1 MLVQVVVMP
10 SVSCKSKKIDIDSS
24 PCLYLIIYREVWGVY
39 VHHPYKIVF
48 MRKPLLLLFL
58 PKRMM
63 VLALPLMLSLCSYAA
78 TVTSQLSVNMRTD
91 KARYVPGQTVTF
103 VAEGNIPSSAKVR
116 YRHGS
121 HVLLVQDFSEV
132 AKGKQWTWLPPSTDY
147 QGYLV
152 ELYTEGSGVEN
163 ILGTIAVDVSS
174 NWKRF
179 PRYGFVADFDN
190 YSSTVDKN
198 ANIKNEMAY
207 LNRLHI
213 NGVQFQDWQWMHHRP
228 VNLNGDGSLTQWY
241 TDISNRW
248 VGVEY
253 VKNYI
258 ATQHAYGMKS
268 IFYNLCFGAWKNA
281 ANDGV
286 KSQWAL
292 MKKDGNGNY
301 YQDYH
306 ELPSSWASNIYLQ
319 VPGNGDWQQYM
330 VERNKEVYGNFDF
343 DGFQID
349 QLGYR
354 GTVYDANHR
363 EVDLPSGYGSFIDA
377 MKQAHPEKSLIMNAV
392 SGYGTEQIVNRDVDF
407 CYNEV
412 WGNGNGYGGA
422 PEDQFAN
429 LYDIIAT
436 NDRFSDHLH
445 PTVFAA
451 YINYDKADNGGSG
464 DHMVNTPGALLT
476 DAVMFALGG
485 SHLEMGDHMLTRE
498 YFPAAPLAM
507 SDELKTSLVRYYD
520 FLTAYQNLL
529 RGVSSKAAYSAK
541 VSVSGNMVKAWP
553 PQASSIVTFAKT
565 VGNSDVIHFLNFT
578 NTSDLSWRDLNGT
591 RQKPTQKDNL
601 AVTVKTNRK
610 VSKLWVASP
619 DSHAGAVQELS
630 FVQNG
635 NDLTFTL
642 PSLEYWTMAV
652 MEGESNVYITGEAVK
667 KDGYGAYDLSQAI
680 PLTKANEGN
689 VYKAT
694 VYLKGNEL
702 FKFTDG
708 RDWGFCKSFCSEY
721 ENYQF
726 NSQVKLAHLTT
737 MGNDY
742 KFYVP
747 ESGYYDITVNIDNM
761 RVIVEKSNSLAV
773 PDITMDSSSS
783 DSVKWYSLSGEYAQN
798 PHKGIYVKKGKK
810 VVFK

>member
-1 MLVQVVVMP
+1 
-10 SVSCKSKKIDIDSS
+10 
-24 PCLYLIIYREVWGVY
+24 
-39 VHHPYKIVF
+39 
-48 MRKPLLLLFL
+48 MRNPLRRFFA
-58 PKRMM
+58 PKRVVGL
-63 VLALPLMLSLCSYAA
+63 VLPCMFVLSGNAA
-78 TVTSQLSVNMRTD
+78 TITSQLSVNMKTD
-91 KARYVPGQTVTF
+91 KACYVPGQTVKF
-103 VAEGNIPSSAKVR
+103 VAEGDIPSSAKLR

-121 HVLLVQDFSEV
+121 QVLLVQNLSEV
-132 AKGKQWTWLPPSTDY
+132 AHGKQWTWQPPTSDY

-152 ELYTEGSGVEN
+152 ELYTEANGVEN

-190 YSSTVDKN
+190 YGNTVNKN
-198 ANIKNEMAY
+198 ANIKSEMAY

-228 VNLNGDGSLTQWY
+228 VDLASDGSLIPWY

-248 VGVEY
+248 IGVEY

-258 ATQHAYGMKS
+258 AEQHAYGMKS

-286 KSQWAL
+286 KPQWAL
-292 MKKDGNGNY
+292 MKRDGNGNY

-306 ELPSSWASNIYLQ
+306 GLPSSWASSIYLQ
-319 VPGNGDWQQYM
+319 VPGNREWQQYM
-330 VERNKEVYGNFDF
+330 VARNQEVYANFDF

-354 GTVYDANHR
+354 GTVYDANHQ

-392 SGYGTEQIVNRDVDF
+392 SGYGTEQIVNKDVDF

-436 NDRFSDHLH
+436 NDRLSDHQH

-507 SDELKTSLVRYYD
+507 SDELKTALVRYYD
-520 FLTAYQNLL
+520 FQTAYQNWL
-529 RGVSSKAAYSAK
+529 RGVSSKAAYSAH
-541 VSVSGNMVKAWP
+541 VSVNGNMVKAWP
-553 PQASSIVTFAKT
+553 PQANSIVTFAKT
-565 VGNSDVIHFLNFT
+565 VGNSDVVHFLNFS

-591 RQKPTQKDNL
+591 RQKPTRKDNL
-601 AVTVKTNRK
+601 AVTIQTNRK

-630 FVQNG
+630 FEQIG
-635 NDLTFTL
+635 NQLTFTL

-652 MEGESNVYITGEAVK
+652 MEGESQIYLTGEAVK
-667 KDGYGAYDLSQAI
+667 KEGYGAYDLSQAI
-680 PLTKANEGN
+680 PLNKASDGN

-708 RDWGFCKSFCSEY
+708 LDWGYCKSYCSEY

-726 NSQVKLAHLTT
+726 NSYIQLAHLSTF
-737 MGNDY
+737 GNDY
-742 KFYVP
+742 KFCVP
-747 ESGYYDITVNIDNM
+747 ESGYYDITINLDNM
-761 RVIVEKSNSLAV
+761 RIVVEKADPLAIEG
-773 PDITMDSSSS
+773 ITS
-783 DSVKWYSLSGEYAQN
+783 DVAVGKDHAPWYSLAGNRAPN
-798 PHKGIYVKKGKK
+798 PHGGIYVQKGKK

>member
-1 MLVQVVVMP
+1 
-10 SVSCKSKKIDIDSS
+10 
-24 PCLYLIIYREVWGVY
+24 
-39 VHHPYKIVF
+39 
-48 MRKPLLLLFL
+48 MRKPLLLFL

-78 TVTSQLSVNMRTD
+78 TVTSQLSVNMKTD
-91 KARYVPGQTVTF
+91 KACYVPGQTVTF

-132 AKGKQWTWLPPSTDY
+132 AKSKQWTWLPPSTDY

-198 ANIKNEMAY
+198 ANIKSEMAY

-228 VNLNGDGSLTQWY
+228 VKLNGDGSLTQWY

-268 IFYNLCFGAWKNA
+268 IFYNLCFGAWKDA

-306 ELPSSWASNIYLQ
+306 GLPSSWASNIYLQ

-354 GTVYDANHR
+354 GTVYDANHQK
-363 EVDLPSGYGSFIDA
+363 VDLPSGYGSFIDA

-436 NDRFSDHLH
+436 NDRLSDHQH

-507 SDELKTSLVRYYD
+507 SDELKTALVRYYD
-520 FLTAYQNLL
+520 FLTAYQNWL
-529 RGVSSKAAYSAK
+529 RGVSSKAAYSAH
-541 VSVSGNMVKAWP
+541 VSVNGNTVKAWP
-553 PQASSIVTFAKT
+553 PQANSIVTFAKT
-565 VGNSDVIHFLNFT
+565 VGNSDVVHFLNFS

-591 RQKPTQKDNL
+591 RQKPTRKDNL
-601 AVTVKTNRK
+601 AVTIQTNRK

-630 FVQNG
+630 FEQIG
-635 NDLTFTL
+635 NQLTFTL
-642 PSLEYWTMAV
+642 PSLEYWTMVV
-652 MEGESNVYITGEAVK
+652 MEGESQVYLTGEAVK

-680 PLTKANEGN
+680 PLNKASGSN
-689 VYKAT
+689 VYKTT

-708 RDWGFCKSFCSEY
+708 RDWGYCKNYCSEY

-726 NSQVKLAHLTT
+726 NSYIQLAHLSTF
-737 MGNDY
+737 GNDY
-742 KFYVP
+742 KFCVP
-747 ESGYYDITVNIDNM
+747 ESGYYDITINLDSM
-761 RVIVEKSNSLAV
+761 RIV
-773 PDITMDSSSS
+773 
-783 DSVKWYSLSGEYAQN
+783 VKKADPMAIEGVTADVAANKDHAPWYSLAGDRAPN
-798 PHKGIYVKKGKK
+798 PHKGIYVKKGRK
-810 VVFK
+810 VIFK

>member
-1 MLVQVVVMP
+1 
-10 SVSCKSKKIDIDSS
+10 
-24 PCLYLIIYREVWGVY
+24 
-39 VHHPYKIVF
+39 
-48 MRKPLLLLFL
+48 MRKPVLLFL

-63 VLALPLMLSLCSYAA
+63 VLALPLMLSLCSYAT
-78 TVTSQLSVNMRTD
+78 TVTSQLSVNMKTD
-91 KARYVPGQTVTF
+91 KACYVPGQTVTF
-103 VAEGNIPSSAKVR
+103 VAEGNIPSSVKVR

-132 AKGKQWTWLPPSTDY
+132 AKSKQWTWLPPSTDY

-198 ANIKNEMAY
+198 ANIKSEMAY

-228 VNLNGDGSLTQWY
+228 VKLNGDGSLTQWY

-258 ATQHAYGMKS
+258 AIQHAYGMKS
-268 IFYNLCFGAWKNA
+268 IFYNLCFGAWKDA

-306 ELPSSWASNIYLQ
+306 GLPSSWASNIYLQ

-354 GTVYDANHR
+354 GTVYDANHQK
-363 EVDLPSGYGSFIDA
+363 VDLPSGYGSFIDA
-377 MKQAHPEKSLIMNAV
+377 MKQAHPDKSLIMNAV
-392 SGYGTEQIVNRDVDF
+392 SGYGTEQIVNKNVDF

-436 NDRFSDHLH
+436 NDRLGDHQH

-464 DHMVNTPGALLT
+464 DHMVNTPGALFT

-485 SHLEMGDHMLTRE
+485 FHLEMGDHMLTRE

-507 SDELKTSLVRYYD
+507 SDELKTALVRYYD
-520 FLTAYQNLL
+520 FLTAFQNWL
-529 RGVSSKAAYSAK
+529 RGVSSKAAYSAH
-541 VSVSGNMVKAWP
+541 VSVNGNTVKAWP
-553 PQASSIVTFAKT
+553 PQANSIVTFAKT
-565 VGNSDVIHFLNFT
+565 VGNSDVVHFLNFS

-591 RQKPTQKDNL
+591 RQKPTRKNNL
-601 AVTVKTNRK
+601 AVTIQTNRK

-630 FVQNG
+630 FEQIG
-635 NDLTFTL
+635 NQLTFTL
-642 PSLEYWTMAV
+642 PSLEYWTMVV
-652 MEGESNVYITGEAVK
+652 MEGESQIYLTGEAVK

-680 PLTKANEGN
+680 PLNKASGGN
-689 VYKAT
+689 VYKTT

-708 RDWGFCKSFCSEY
+708 RDWGYCKSYCSEY

-726 NSQVKLAHLTT
+726 NSHIQLAHLSTF
-737 MGNDY
+737 GNDY
-742 KFYVP
+742 KFCVP
-747 ESGYYDITVNIDNM
+747 ESGYYDITINLDSM
-761 RVIVEKSNSLAV
+761 RIV
-773 PDITMDSSSS
+773 
-783 DSVKWYSLSGEYAQN
+783 VKKADPMAIEGVTLDVAANKDHAPWYSLAGDRAPN
-798 PHKGIYVKKGKK
+798 PHKGIYVKKGRK

>member
-1 MLVQVVVMP
+1 MFFLVT
-10 SVSCKSKKIDIDSS
+10 
-24 PCLYLIIYREVWGVY
+24 
-39 VHHPYKIVF
+39 
-48 MRKPLLLLFL
+48 
-58 PKRMM
+58 KRMAL
-63 VLALPLMLSLCSYAA
+63 LALPCMLSLVGNAA
-78 TVTSQLSVNMRTD
+78 TITSQLSVNMKTD
-91 KARYVPGQTVTF
+91 KACYVPGQTVTF
-103 VAEGNIPSSAKVR
+103 VAEGNVPASAKIR

-121 HVLLVQDFSEV
+121 QVLLVQNLSEV
-132 AKGKQWTWLPPSTDY
+132 AKSKQWTWQPPTTDY

-152 ELYTEGSGVEN
+152 ELYTEANDVEN

-190 YSSTVDKN
+190 YNSTIDKN
-198 ANIKNEMAY
+198 GNIKNEMAY

-228 VNLNGDGSLTQWY
+228 VKLNGDGSLTQWY

-258 ATQHAYGMKS
+258 SEQHAYGMKS
-268 IFYNLCFGAWKNA
+268 IFYNLCFGTWKDA
-281 ANDGV
+281 VNDGV

-306 ELPSSWASNIYLQ
+306 GLPSSWASNIYLQ
-319 VPGNGDWQQYM
+319 VPGNREWQQYM
-330 VERNKEVYGNFDF
+330 VERNQEVYNNFDF

-354 GTVYDANHR
+354 GTVYDANR
-363 EVDLPSGYGSFIDA
+363 QEVDLPSGYGSFIDA
-377 MKQAHPEKSLIMNAV
+377 MKQARPDKSLIMNAV
-392 SGYGTEQIVNRDVDF
+392 SGYGTESIVNRDVDF

-429 LYDIIAT
+429 LYDIIAS
-436 NDRFSDHLH
+436 NDRLSDHLH

-464 DHMVNTPGALLT
+464 DRMVNTPGALLT

-541 VSVSGNMVKAWP
+541 VSVNANKVVAWP
-553 PQASSIVTFAKT
+553 PQANSIVTFAKT
-565 VGNSDVIHFLNFT
+565 VGNSDVLQFLNFS
-578 NTSDLSWRDLNGT
+578 NTSDLSWRDINGT
-591 RQKPTQKDNL
+591 RQKPTLKTNL
-601 AVTVKTNRK
+601 SVTVRTNRK

-619 DSHAGAVQELS
+619 DCHAGAVQELS

-642 PSLEYWTMAV
+642 PSLAYWTMVV
-652 MEGESNVYITGEAVK
+652 MEGESHVYITGEAVK

-680 PLTKANEGN
+680 PLHKTGEGN

-726 NSQVKLAHLTT
+726 NSQIKLAHLATF
-737 MGNDY
+737 GNDY
-742 KFYVP
+742 KFCVP
-747 ESGYYDITVNIDNM
+747 ESGYYDITVNLDNM
-761 RVIVEKSNSLAV
+761 RVVVEKSNALAV
-773 PDITMDSSSS
+773 DGIMVDASSS
-783 DSVKWYSLSGEYAQN
+783 DESKWYSLNGEDAPN

>member
-10 SVSCKSKKIDIDSS
+10 SVSCKSKKIDIFS
-24 PCLYLIIYREVWGVY
+24 PHTYTLLYIGVWGVY

-48 MRKPLLLLFL
+48 MRKPLLLFL

-78 TVTSQLSVNMRTD
+78 TVTSQLSVNMKTD
-91 KARYVPGQTVTF
+91 KACYVPGQTVTF

-116 YRHGS
+116 YRYGS

-132 AKGKQWTWLPPSTDY
+132 AKSKQWTWLPPSADY

-198 ANIKNEMAY
+198 ANIKSEMAY

-228 VNLNGDGSLTQWY
+228 VKLNGDGSLTQWY

-268 IFYNLCFGAWKNA
+268 IFYNLCFGAWKDA

-306 ELPSSWASNIYLQ
+306 GLPSSWASNIYLQ

-354 GTVYDANHR
+354 GTVYDANHQK
-363 EVDLPSGYGSFIDA
+363 VDLPSGYGSFIDA

-436 NDRFSDHLH
+436 NDRLSDHQH

-507 SDELKTSLVRYYD
+507 SDELKTALVRYYD
-520 FLTAYQNLL
+520 FLTAYQNWL
-529 RGVSSKAAYSAK
+529 RGVSSKAAYSAH
-541 VSVSGNMVKAWP
+541 VSVNGNTVKAWP
-553 PQASSIVTFAKT
+553 PQANSIVTFAKT
-565 VGNSDVIHFLNFT
+565 VGNSDVVHFLNFS

-591 RQKPTQKDNL
+591 RQKPTRKDNL
-601 AVTVKTNRK
+601 AVTIQTNRK
-610 VSKLWVASP
+610 VFKLWVASP

-630 FVQNG
+630 FEQIG
-635 NDLTFTL
+635 NQLTFTL
-642 PSLEYWTMAV
+642 PSLEYWTMVV
-652 MEGESNVYITGEAVK
+652 MEGESQVYLTGEAVK
-667 KDGYGAYDLSQAI
+667 KDGYGVYDLSQAI
-680 PLTKANEGN
+680 PLNKASGSN
-689 VYKAT
+689 VYKTT

-708 RDWGFCKSFCSEY
+708 RDWGYCKSYCSEY

-726 NSQVKLAHLTT
+726 NSYIQLAHLSTF
-737 MGNDY
+737 GNDY
-742 KFYVP
+742 KFCVP
-747 ESGYYDITVNIDNM
+747 ESGYYDITINLDSM
-761 RVIVEKSNSLAV
+761 RIV
-773 PDITMDSSSS
+773 
-783 DSVKWYSLSGEYAQN
+783 VKKADPMAIEGVTADVAANKDHAPWYSLAGDRAPN
-798 PHKGIYVKKGKK
+798 PHKGIYVKKGRK
-810 VVFK
+810 VIFK

>member
-1 MLVQVVVMP
+1 
-10 SVSCKSKKIDIDSS
+10 
-24 PCLYLIIYREVWGVY
+24 
-39 VHHPYKIVF
+39 
-48 MRKPLLLLFL
+48 MRKPLLLFL

-78 TVTSQLSVNMRTD
+78 TVTSQLSVNMKTD
-91 KARYVPGQTVTF
+91 KACYVPGQTVTF

-116 YRHGS
+116 YRYGS

-132 AKGKQWTWLPPSTDY
+132 TKSKQWTWLPPSTDY

-198 ANIKNEMAY
+198 ANIKSEMAY

-228 VNLNGDGSLTQWY
+228 VKLNGDGSLTQWY
-241 TDISNRW
+241 TDISNRC

-253 VKNYI
+253 IKNYI

-268 IFYNLCFGAWKNA
+268 IFYNLCFGAWKDA

-306 ELPSSWASNIYLQ
+306 GLPSSWASNIYLQ

-354 GTVYDANHR
+354 GTVYDANHQK
-363 EVDLPSGYGSFIDA
+363 VDLPSGYGSFIDA

-392 SGYGTEQIVNRDVDF
+392 SGYGTEQIVNKNVDF

-436 NDRFSDHLH
+436 NDRLSDHQH

-485 SHLEMGDHMLTRE
+485 SHLEMGDHILTRE

-507 SDELKTSLVRYYD
+507 SDELKTALVRYYD
-520 FLTAYQNLL
+520 FLTAYQNWL
-529 RGVSSKAAYSAK
+529 RGVSSKAAYSAH
-541 VSVSGNMVKAWP
+541 VSVNGNTVKVWP
-553 PQASSIVTFAKT
+553 PQANSIVTFAKT
-565 VGNSDVIHFLNFT
+565 VGNSDVVHFLNFS

-591 RQKPTQKDNL
+591 RQKPTRKDNL
-601 AVTVKTNRK
+601 AVTIQTNRK

-619 DSHAGAVQELS
+619 DTHAGAVQELS
-630 FVQNG
+630 FEQMG
-635 NDLTFTL
+635 NQLTFTL
-642 PSLEYWTMAV
+642 PSLEYWTMVV
-652 MEGESNVYITGEAVK
+652 MEGESQVYLTGEAVK

-680 PLTKANEGN
+680 PLNKASGGN
-689 VYKAT
+689 VYKTT

-708 RDWGFCKSFCSEY
+708 RDWGYCKSYCSEY

-726 NSQVKLAHLTT
+726 NSHIQLAHLSTF
-737 MGNDY
+737 GKDY
-742 KFYVP
+742 KFCVP
-747 ESGYYDITVNIDNM
+747 ESGYYDITINLDSM
-761 RVIVEKSNSLAV
+761 RIV
-773 PDITMDSSSS
+773 
-783 DSVKWYSLSGEYAQN
+783 VKKADPMAIEGVTADVAANKDHAPWYSLAGDRAPN
-798 PHKGIYVKKGKK
+798 PHKGIYVKKGRK
-810 VVFK
+810 VIFK

>member
-1 MLVQVVVMP
+1 
-10 SVSCKSKKIDIDSS
+10 
-24 PCLYLIIYREVWGVY
+24 
-39 VHHPYKIVF
+39 
-48 MRKPLLLLFL
+48 MRKPLLLFL

-78 TVTSQLSVNMRTD
+78 TVTSQLSVNMKTD
-91 KARYVPGQTVTF
+91 KACYVPGQTVTF

-116 YRHGS
+116 YRYGS

-132 AKGKQWTWLPPSTDY
+132 AKSKQWTWLPPSADY

-190 YSSTVDKN
+190 YSNTVDKN
-198 ANIKNEMAY
+198 ANIKSEMAY

-228 VNLNGDGSLTQWY
+228 VKLNSDGSLTQWY

-268 IFYNLCFGAWKNA
+268 IFYNLCFGAWKDA

-292 MKKDGNGNY
+292 VKKDGNGNY

-306 ELPSSWASNIYLQ
+306 GLPSSWASNIYLQ

-354 GTVYDANHR
+354 GTVYDANHQK
-363 EVDLPSGYGSFIDA
+363 VDLPSGYGSFIDA

-392 SGYGTEQIVNRDVDF
+392 SGYGTEQIVNKNVDF

-422 PEDQFAN
+422 PEDQFA
-429 LYDIIAT
+429 
-436 NDRFSDHLH
+436 
-445 PTVFAA
+445 
-451 YINYDKADNGGSG
+451 K
-464 DHMVNTPGALLT
+464 
-476 DAVMFALGG
+476 
-485 SHLEMGDHMLTRE
+485 
-498 YFPAAPLAM
+498 
-507 SDELKTSLVRYYD
+507 SL
-520 FLTAYQNLL
+520 
-529 RGVSSKAAYSAK
+529 
-541 VSVSGNMVKAWP
+541 
-553 PQASSIVTFAKT
+553 
-565 VGNSDVIHFLNFT
+565 
-578 NTSDLSWRDLNGT
+578 
-591 RQKPTQKDNL
+591 
-601 AVTVKTNRK
+601 
-610 VSKLWVASP
+610 
-619 DSHAGAVQELS
+619 
-630 FVQNG
+630 
-635 NDLTFTL
+635 
-642 PSLEYWTMAV
+642 
-652 MEGESNVYITGEAVK
+652 
-667 KDGYGAYDLSQAI
+667 
-680 PLTKANEGN
+680 
-689 VYKAT
+689 
-694 VYLKGNEL
+694 
-702 FKFTDG
+702 
-708 RDWGFCKSFCSEY
+708 
-721 ENYQF
+721 
-726 NSQVKLAHLTT
+726 
-737 MGNDY
+737 
-742 KFYVP
+742 
-747 ESGYYDITVNIDNM
+747 
-761 RVIVEKSNSLAV
+761 
-773 PDITMDSSSS
+773 
-783 DSVKWYSLSGEYAQN
+783 
-798 PHKGIYVKKGKK
+798 
-810 VVFK
+810 

>member
-1 MLVQVVVMP
+1 
-10 SVSCKSKKIDIDSS
+10 
-24 PCLYLIIYREVWGVY
+24 
-39 VHHPYKIVF
+39 
-48 MRKPLLLLFL
+48 MRKPLLLFL

-78 TVTSQLSVNMRTD
+78 TVTSQLSVNMKTD
-91 KARYVPGQTVTF
+91 KACYVPGQTVTF

-116 YRHGS
+116 YRYGS

-132 AKGKQWTWLPPSTDY
+132 AKSKQWTWLPPSADY

-198 ANIKNEMAY
+198 ANIKSEMAY

-228 VNLNGDGSLTQWY
+228 VKLNGDGSLTQWY

-268 IFYNLCFGAWKNA
+268 IFYNLCFGAWKDA

-306 ELPSSWASNIYLQ
+306 GLPSSWASNIYLQ

-354 GTVYDANHR
+354 GTVYDANHQK
-363 EVDLPSGYGSFIDA
+363 VDLPSGYGSFIDA

-436 NDRFSDHLH
+436 NDRLSDHQH

-507 SDELKTSLVRYYD
+507 SDELKTALVRYYD
-520 FLTAYQNLL
+520 FLTAYQNWL
-529 RGVSSKAAYSAK
+529 RGVSSKAAYSAH
-541 VSVSGNMVKAWP
+541 VSVNGNTVKAWP
-553 PQASSIVTFAKT
+553 PQANSIVTFAKT
-565 VGNSDVIHFLNFT
+565 VGNSDVVHFLNFS

-591 RQKPTQKDNL
+591 RQKPTRKDNL
-601 AVTVKTNRK
+601 AVTIQTNRK

-619 DSHAGAVQELS
+619 DTHAGAVQELS
-630 FVQNG
+630 FEQMG
-635 NDLTFTL
+635 NQLTFTL
-642 PSLEYWTMAV
+642 PSLEYWTMVV
-652 MEGESNVYITGEAVK
+652 MEGESQVYLTGEAVK

-680 PLTKANEGN
+680 PLNKASGGN
-689 VYKAT
+689 VYKTT

-708 RDWGFCKSFCSEY
+708 RDWGYCKSYCSEY

-726 NSQVKLAHLTT
+726 NSHIQLAHLSTF
-737 MGNDY
+737 GNDY
-742 KFYVP
+742 KFCVP
-747 ESGYYDITVNIDNM
+747 ESGYYDITINLDNM
-761 RVIVEKSNSLAV
+761 RIV
-773 PDITMDSSSS
+773 
-783 DSVKWYSLSGEYAQN
+783 VKKADPMAIEGVTADVAANKDHAPWYSLAGNRAPN
-798 PHKGIYVKKGKK
+798 PHKGIYVKKGRK

>member
-1 MLVQVVVMP
+1 
-10 SVSCKSKKIDIDSS
+10 
-24 PCLYLIIYREVWGVY
+24 
-39 VHHPYKIVF
+39 
-48 MRKPLLLLFL
+48 MRKPLLLFL

-78 TVTSQLSVNMRTD
+78 TVTSQLSVNMKTD
-91 KARYVPGQTVTF
+91 KACYVPGQTVTF

-132 AKGKQWTWLPPSTDY
+132 AKSKQWTWLPPSTDY

-198 ANIKNEMAY
+198 ANIKSEMAY

-228 VNLNGDGSLTQWY
+228 VKLNGDGSLTQWY
-241 TDISNRW
+241 TDISNRC

-268 IFYNLCFGAWKNA
+268 IFYNLCFGAWKDA

-292 MKKDGNGNY
+292 MKKDGNGKY

-306 ELPSSWASNIYLQ
+306 GLPSSWASNIYLQ

-436 NDRFSDHLH
+436 NDRLSDHQH

-507 SDELKTSLVRYYD
+507 SDELKTALVRYYD
-520 FLTAYQNLL
+520 FLTAYQNWL
-529 RGVSSKAAYSAK
+529 RGMSSKAAYSAH
-541 VSVSGNMVKAWP
+541 VSVNGNTVKAWP
-553 PQASSIVTFAKT
+553 PQANSIVTFAKT
-565 VGNSDVIHFLNFT
+565 VGNSDVVHFLNFS

-591 RQKPTQKDNL
+591 RQKPTRKDNL
-601 AVTVKTNRK
+601 AVTIQTNRK

-619 DSHAGAVQELS
+619 DTHAGAVQELS
-630 FVQNG
+630 FEQIG
-635 NDLTFTL
+635 NQLTFTL
-642 PSLEYWTMAV
+642 PSLEYWTMVV
-652 MEGESNVYITGEAVK
+652 MEGESQVYLTGEAVK

-680 PLTKANEGN
+680 PLNKASGGN
-689 VYKAT
+689 VYKTT

-708 RDWGFCKSFCSEY
+708 CDWGYCKSYCSEY

-726 NSQVKLAHLTT
+726 NSHIQLAHLSTF
-737 MGNDY
+737 GNDY
-742 KFYVP
+742 KFCVP
-747 ESGYYDITVNIDNM
+747 ESGYYDITINLDSM
-761 RVIVEKSNSLAV
+761 RIV
-773 PDITMDSSSS
+773 
-783 DSVKWYSLSGEYAQN
+783 VKKADPMAIEGVTADVAANKDHAPWYSLAGDRAPN
-798 PHKGIYVKKGKK
+798 PHKGIYVKKGRK

>member
-1 MLVQVVVMP
+1 
-10 SVSCKSKKIDIDSS
+10 
-24 PCLYLIIYREVWGVY
+24 
-39 VHHPYKIVF
+39 
-48 MRKPLLLLFL
+48 MRKPLLLFL

-78 TVTSQLSVNMRTD
+78 TVTSQLSVNMKTD
-91 KARYVPGQTVTF
+91 KACYVPGQTVTF

-116 YRHGS
+116 YRYGS

-132 AKGKQWTWLPPSTDY
+132 AKSKQWTWLPPSTDY

-198 ANIKNEMAY
+198 ANIKSEMAY

-228 VNLNGDGSLTQWY
+228 VKLNGDGSLTQWY
-241 TDISNRW
+241 TDISNRC

-268 IFYNLCFGAWKNA
+268 IFYNLCFGAWKDA

-306 ELPSSWASNIYLQ
+306 GLPSSWASNIYLQ

-354 GTVYDANHR
+354 GTVYDANHQK
-363 EVDLPSGYGSFIDA
+363 VDLPSGYGSFIDA

-392 SGYGTEQIVNRDVDF
+392 SGYGTEQIVNKNVDF

-436 NDRFSDHLH
+436 NDRLSDHQH

-507 SDELKTSLVRYYD
+507 SDELKTALVRYYD
-520 FLTAYQNLL
+520 FLTAYQNWL
-529 RGVSSKAAYSAK
+529 RGVSSKAAYSAH
-541 VSVSGNMVKAWP
+541 VSVNGNTVKAWP
-553 PQASSIVTFAKT
+553 PQANSIVTFAKT
-565 VGNSDVIHFLNFT
+565 MGNSDVVHFLNFS

-591 RQKPTQKDNL
+591 RQKPTRKDNL
-601 AVTVKTNRK
+601 AVTIQTNRK

-630 FVQNG
+630 FEQIG
-635 NDLTFTL
+635 NQLTFTL
-642 PSLEYWTMAV
+642 PSLEYWTMVV
-652 MEGESNVYITGEAVK
+652 MEGESQVYLTGEAVK

-680 PLTKANEGN
+680 PLNKASGSN
-689 VYKAT
+689 VYKTT

-708 RDWGFCKSFCSEY
+708 RDWGYFKSYCSEY

-726 NSQVKLAHLTT
+726 NSYIQLAHLSTF
-737 MGNDY
+737 GNDY
-742 KFYVP
+742 KFCVP
-747 ESGYYDITVNIDNM
+747 ESGYYDITINLDSM
-761 RVIVEKSNSLAV
+761 RIV
-773 PDITMDSSSS
+773 
-783 DSVKWYSLSGEYAQN
+783 VKKADPMAIEGVTADVAANKDHAPWYSLAGDRAPN
-798 PHKGIYVKKGKK
+798 PHKGIYVKKGRK
-810 VVFK
+810 VIFK

>member
-1 MLVQVVVMP
+1 
-10 SVSCKSKKIDIDSS
+10 
-24 PCLYLIIYREVWGVY
+24 
-39 VHHPYKIVF
+39 
-48 MRKPLLLLFL
+48 MRKPLLLFL

-78 TVTSQLSVNMRTD
+78 TVTSQLSVNMKTD
-91 KARYVPGQTVTF
+91 KACYVPGQTVTF

-116 YRHGS
+116 YRYGS

-132 AKGKQWTWLPPSTDY
+132 AKSKQWTWLPPSTDY

-152 ELYTEGSGVEN
+152 ELYTEANGVEN

-190 YSSTVDKN
+190 YSNTVDKN
-198 ANIKNEMAY
+198 ANIKSEMAY

-228 VNLNGDGSLTQWY
+228 VKLNSDGSLTQWY

-268 IFYNLCFGAWKNA
+268 IFYNLCFGAWKDA

-292 MKKDGNGNY
+292 VKKDGNGNY

-306 ELPSSWASNIYLQ
+306 GLPSSWASNIYLQ

-354 GTVYDANHR
+354 GTVYDANHQK
-363 EVDLPSGYGSFIDA
+363 VDLPSGYGSFIDA

-392 SGYGTEQIVNRDVDF
+392 SGYGTEQIVNKNVDF

-436 NDRFSDHLH
+436 NDRLSDHQH

-507 SDELKTSLVRYYD
+507 SDELKTALVRYYD
-520 FLTAYQNLL
+520 FLTAYQNWL
-529 RGVSSKAAYSAK
+529 RGVSSKAAYSAH
-541 VSVSGNMVKAWP
+541 VSVNGNTVKAWP
-553 PQASSIVTFAKT
+553 PQANSIVTFAKT
-565 VGNSDVIHFLNFT
+565 VGNSDVVHFLNFS
-578 NTSDLSWRDLNGT
+578 NTSDLSWRT
-591 RQKPTQKDNL
+591 SMVL
-601 AVTVKTNRK
+601 ARNQ
-610 VSKLWVASP
+610 P
-619 DSHAGAVQELS
+619 
-630 FVQNG
+630 
-635 NDLTFTL
+635 
-642 PSLEYWTMAV
+642 
-652 MEGESNVYITGEAVK
+652 
-667 KDGYGAYDLSQAI
+667 
-680 PLTKANEGN
+680 
-689 VYKAT
+689 
-694 VYLKGNEL
+694 
-702 FKFTDG
+702 G
-708 RDWGFCKSFCSEY
+708 R
-721 ENYQF
+721 
-726 NSQVKLAHLTT
+726 TT
-737 MGNDY
+737 W
-742 KFYVP
+742 
-747 ESGYYDITVNIDNM
+747 
-761 RVIVEKSNSLAV
+761 L
-773 PDITMDSSSS
+773 
-783 DSVKWYSLSGEYAQN
+783 
-798 PHKGIYVKKGKK
+798 
-810 VVFK
+810 

>member
-1 MLVQVVVMP
+1 
-10 SVSCKSKKIDIDSS
+10 
-24 PCLYLIIYREVWGVY
+24 
-39 VHHPYKIVF
+39 
-48 MRKPLLLLFL
+48 MRKPLLLFL

-78 TVTSQLSVNMRTD
+78 TVTSQLSVNMKTD
-91 KARYVPGQTVTF
+91 KACYVPGQTVTF

-116 YRHGS
+116 YRYGS

-132 AKGKQWTWLPPSTDY
+132 AKSKQWIWLPPSADY

-198 ANIKNEMAY
+198 ANIKSEMAY

-228 VNLNGDGSLTQWY
+228 VKLNGDGSLTQWY

-268 IFYNLCFGAWKNA
+268 IFYNLCFGAWKDA

-292 MKKDGNGNY
+292 MKKDGNGNC

-306 ELPSSWASNIYLQ
+306 GLPSSWASNIYLQ

-354 GTVYDANHR
+354 GTVYDANHQK
-363 EVDLPSGYGSFIDA
+363 VDLPSGYGSFIDA

-436 NDRFSDHLH
+436 NDRLSDHQH

-507 SDELKTSLVRYYD
+507 SDELKTALVRYYD
-520 FLTAYQNLL
+520 FLTAY
-529 RGVSSKAAYSAK
+529 
-541 VSVSGNMVKAWP
+541 
-553 PQASSIVTFAKT
+553 
-565 VGNSDVIHFLNFT
+565 
-578 NTSDLSWRDLNGT
+578 
-591 RQKPTQKDNL
+591 
-601 AVTVKTNRK
+601 
-610 VSKLWVASP
+610 
-619 DSHAGAVQELS
+619 
-630 FVQNG
+630 
-635 NDLTFTL
+635 
-642 PSLEYWTMAV
+642 
-652 MEGESNVYITGEAVK
+652 
-667 KDGYGAYDLSQAI
+667 
-680 PLTKANEGN
+680 
-689 VYKAT
+689 
-694 VYLKGNEL
+694 
-702 FKFTDG
+702 
-708 RDWGFCKSFCSEY
+708 
-721 ENYQF
+721 
-726 NSQVKLAHLTT
+726 
-737 MGNDY
+737 
-742 KFYVP
+742 
-747 ESGYYDITVNIDNM
+747 
-761 RVIVEKSNSLAV
+761 
-773 PDITMDSSSS
+773 
-783 DSVKWYSLSGEYAQN
+783 
-798 PHKGIYVKKGKK
+798 
-810 VVFK
+810 

>member
-1 MLVQVVVMP
+1 
-10 SVSCKSKKIDIDSS
+10 
-24 PCLYLIIYREVWGVY
+24 
-39 VHHPYKIVF
+39 
-48 MRKPLLLLFL
+48 MRKPLLLFL

-78 TVTSQLSVNMRTD
+78 TVTSQLSVNMKTD
-91 KARYVPGQTVTF
+91 KACYVPGQTVTF
-103 VAEGNIPSSAKVR
+103 VAEGNIPSSTKVR

-132 AKGKQWTWLPPSTDY
+132 AKSKQWTWLPPSTDY

-198 ANIKNEMAY
+198 ANIKSEMAY

-228 VNLNGDGSLTQWY
+228 VKLNGNGSLTQWY
-241 TDISNRW
+241 TDISNRC

-268 IFYNLCFGAWKNA
+268 IFYNLCFGAWKDA

-306 ELPSSWASNIYLQ
+306 GLPSSWASNIYLQ

-354 GTVYDANHR
+354 GTVYDANHQK
-363 EVDLPSGYGSFIDA
+363 VDLPSGYGSFIDA

-436 NDRFSDHLH
+436 NDRLSDHQH

-507 SDELKTSLVRYYD
+507 SDELKTALVRYYD
-520 FLTAYQNLL
+520 FLTAYQNWL
-529 RGVSSKAAYSAK
+529 RGVSSKAAYSAH
-541 VSVSGNMVKAWP
+541 VSVNGNMVKAWP
-553 PQASSIVTFAKT
+553 PQANSIVTFAKT
-565 VGNSDVIHFLNFT
+565 VGNSDVVHFLNFS

-591 RQKPTQKDNL
+591 RQKPTRKDNL
-601 AVTVKTNRK
+601 AVTIQTNRK

-619 DSHAGAVQELS
+619 DTHAGAVQELS
-630 FVQNG
+630 FEQMG
-635 NDLTFTL
+635 NQLTFTL
-642 PSLEYWTMAV
+642 PSLEYWTMVV
-652 MEGESNVYITGEAVK
+652 MEGESQVYLTGEAVK

-680 PLTKANEGN
+680 PLNKASGGN
-689 VYKAT
+689 VYKTT

-708 RDWGFCKSFCSEY
+708 RDWGYCKSYCSEY

-726 NSQVKLAHLTT
+726 NSHIQLAHLSTF
-737 MGNDY
+737 GNDY
-742 KFYVP
+742 KFCVP
-747 ESGYYDITVNIDNM
+747 ESGYYDITINLDSM
-761 RVIVEKSNSLAV
+761 RIV
-773 PDITMDSSSS
+773 
-783 DSVKWYSLSGEYAQN
+783 VKKADPMAIEGVTADVAANKDHAPWYSLAGDRAPN
-798 PHKGIYVKKGKK
+798 PHKGIYVKKGRK

>member
-1 MLVQVVVMP
+1 
-10 SVSCKSKKIDIDSS
+10 
-24 PCLYLIIYREVWGVY
+24 
-39 VHHPYKIVF
+39 
-48 MRKPLLLLFL
+48 MRKPLLLFL

-78 TVTSQLSVNMRTD
+78 TVTSQLSVNMKTD
-91 KARYVPGQTVTF
+91 KACYVPGQTVTF
-103 VAEGNIPSSAKVR
+103 VAEGNIPSSVKVR

-132 AKGKQWTWLPPSTDY
+132 AKSKQWTWLPPSTDY

-198 ANIKNEMAY
+198 ANIKSEMAY

-228 VNLNGDGSLTQWY
+228 VKLNGDGSLTQWY
-241 TDISNRW
+241 TDISNRC

-268 IFYNLCFGAWKNA
+268 IFYNLCFGAWKDA
-281 ANDGV
+281 ANDSV

-306 ELPSSWASNIYLQ
+306 GLPSSWASNIYLQ

-354 GTVYDANHR
+354 GTVYDANHQK
-363 EVDLPSGYGSFIDA
+363 VDLPSGYGSFIDA
-377 MKQAHPEKSLIMNAV
+377 MKQAHPKKSLIMNAV

-436 NDRFSDHLH
+436 NDRLSDHQH

-507 SDELKTSLVRYYD
+507 SDELKTALVRYYD

-529 RGVSSKAAYSAK
+529 RGVSSKAAYSAH
-541 VSVSGNMVKAWP
+541 VSVDGNNVKAWP
-553 PQASSIVTFAKT
+553 PQASSITTFAKT

-578 NTSDLSWRDLNGT
+578 NTSDLSWRDINGT
-591 RQKPTQKDNL
+591 RQKPTRKANL
-601 AVTVKTNRK
+601 TVTVRTNRK
-610 VSKLWVASP
+610 ASRVWVASP

-630 FVQNG
+630 FSQNG
-635 NDLTFTL
+635 DDVTFTL

-652 MEGESNVYITGEAVK
+652 MEGESQVYITGEAVK
-667 KDGYGAYDLSQAI
+667 KEGYGAYDLSQAI
-680 PLTKANEGN
+680 PLNKTGEAN
-689 VYKAT
+689 VYQAT

-708 RDWGFCKSFCSEY
+708 KDWGFCKSYCSEY
-721 ENYQF
+721 ENYEF
-726 NSQVKLAHLTT
+726 NSYIQLAHLAT
-737 MGNDY
+737 MGKDY
-742 KFYVP
+742 KFKVP
-747 ESGYYDITVNIDNM
+747 ESGYYDITIDLDAM
-761 RVIVEKSNSLAV
+761 RIVVKKSDASAIASIEETKKVTAPVHYYSLDGV
-773 PDITMDSSSS
+773 
-783 DSVKWYSLSGEYAQN
+783 SVKNLR
-798 PHKGIYVKKGKK
+798 KGIYVTKGKK
-810 VVFK
+810 IVFK

>member
-1 MLVQVVVMP
+1 
-10 SVSCKSKKIDIDSS
+10 
-24 PCLYLIIYREVWGVY
+24 
-39 VHHPYKIVF
+39 
-48 MRKPLLLLFL
+48 MRKPLLLFL

-78 TVTSQLSVNMRTD
+78 TVTSQLSVNMKTD
-91 KARYVPGQTVTF
+91 KVCYVPGQTVTF

-132 AKGKQWTWLPPSTDY
+132 AKSKQWTWLPPSTDY

-198 ANIKNEMAY
+198 ANIKSEMAY

-228 VNLNGDGSLTQWY
+228 VKLNGDGSLTQWY
-241 TDISNRW
+241 TDISNRC

-268 IFYNLCFGAWKNA
+268 IFYNLCFGAWKDA

-306 ELPSSWASNIYLQ
+306 GLPSSWASNIYLQ

-354 GTVYDANHR
+354 GTVYDANHQK
-363 EVDLPSGYGSFIDA
+363 VDLPSGYDSFIDA

-436 NDRFSDHLH
+436 NDRLSDHQH

-451 YINYDKADNGGSG
+451 YINYDKADNGG
-464 DHMVNTPGALLT
+464 
-476 DAVMFALGG
+476 
-485 SHLEMGDHMLTRE
+485 
-498 YFPAAPLAM
+498 
-507 SDELKTSLVRYYD
+507 
-520 FLTAYQNLL
+520 
-529 RGVSSKAAYSAK
+529 
-541 VSVSGNMVKAWP
+541 
-553 PQASSIVTFAKT
+553 
-565 VGNSDVIHFLNFT
+565 
-578 NTSDLSWRDLNGT
+578 
-591 RQKPTQKDNL
+591 
-601 AVTVKTNRK
+601 
-610 VSKLWVASP
+610 
-619 DSHAGAVQELS
+619 
-630 FVQNG
+630 
-635 NDLTFTL
+635 
-642 PSLEYWTMAV
+642 
-652 MEGESNVYITGEAVK
+652 
-667 KDGYGAYDLSQAI
+667 
-680 PLTKANEGN
+680 
-689 VYKAT
+689 
-694 VYLKGNEL
+694 
-702 FKFTDG
+702 
-708 RDWGFCKSFCSEY
+708 
-721 ENYQF
+721 
-726 NSQVKLAHLTT
+726 
-737 MGNDY
+737 
-742 KFYVP
+742 
-747 ESGYYDITVNIDNM
+747 
-761 RVIVEKSNSLAV
+761 
-773 PDITMDSSSS
+773 
-783 DSVKWYSLSGEYAQN
+783 
-798 PHKGIYVKKGKK
+798 
-810 VVFK
+810 

>member
-1 MLVQVVVMP
+1 
-10 SVSCKSKKIDIDSS
+10 
-24 PCLYLIIYREVWGVY
+24 
-39 VHHPYKIVF
+39 
-48 MRKPLLLLFL
+48 MRKPLLLFL

-78 TVTSQLSVNMRTD
+78 TVTSQLSVNMKTD
-91 KARYVPGQTVTF
+91 KACYVPGQTVTF

-116 YRHGS
+116 YRYGS

-132 AKGKQWTWLPPSTDY
+132 AKSKQWTWLPPSADY

-198 ANIKNEMAY
+198 ANIKSEMAY

-228 VNLNGDGSLTQWY
+228 VKLNGDGSLAQWY
-241 TDISNRW
+241 TDISNRC

-268 IFYNLCFGAWKNA
+268 IFYNLCFGAWKDA

-306 ELPSSWASNIYLQ
+306 GLPSSWASNIYLQ

-354 GTVYDANHR
+354 GTVYDANHQK
-363 EVDLPSGYGSFIDA
+363 VDLPSGYGSFIDA

-392 SGYGTEQIVNRDVDF
+392 SGYGTEQIVNKNVDF

-436 NDRFSDHLH
+436 NDRLSDHQHL
-445 PTVFAA
+445 TVFAA

-507 SDELKTSLVRYYD
+507 SDELKTALVRYYD
-520 FLTAYQNLL
+520 FLTAYQNWL
-529 RGVSSKAAYSAK
+529 RGVSSKAAYSAH
-541 VSVSGNMVKAWP
+541 VSVNGNTVKAWP
-553 PQASSIVTFAKT
+553 PQANSIVTFAKT
-565 VGNSDVIHFLNFT
+565 VGNSDVVHFLNFS

-591 RQKPTQKDNL
+591 RQKPTRKDNL
-601 AVTVKTNRK
+601 AVTIQTNRK

-630 FVQNG
+630 FEQIG
-635 NDLTFTL
+635 NQLTFTL
-642 PSLEYWTMAV
+642 PSLEYWTMVV
-652 MEGESNVYITGEAVK
+652 MEGESQVYLTGEAVK

-680 PLTKANEGN
+680 PLNKASGSN
-689 VYKAT
+689 VYKTT

-708 RDWGFCKSFCSEY
+708 RDWGYCKSYCSEY

-726 NSQVKLAHLTT
+726 NSYIQLAHLSTF
-737 MGNDY
+737 GNDY
-742 KFYVP
+742 KFCVP
-747 ESGYYDITVNIDNM
+747 ESGYYDITINLDSM
-761 RVIVEKSNSLAV
+761 RIV
-773 PDITMDSSSS
+773 
-783 DSVKWYSLSGEYAQN
+783 VKKADPMAIEGVTADVAANKDHAPWYSLAGDRAPN
-798 PHKGIYVKKGKK
+798 PHKGIYVKKGRK
-810 VVFK
+810 VIFK

>member
-1 MLVQVVVMP
+1 
-10 SVSCKSKKIDIDSS
+10 
-24 PCLYLIIYREVWGVY
+24 
-39 VHHPYKIVF
+39 
-48 MRKPLLLLFL
+48 MRKPLLLFL

-78 TVTSQLSVNMRTD
+78 TVTSQLSVNMKTD
-91 KARYVPGQTVTF
+91 KACYVPGQTVTF

-116 YRHGS
+116 YRHGA

-132 AKGKQWTWLPPSTDY
+132 AKSKQWTWLPPSTDY

-198 ANIKNEMAY
+198 ANIKSEMAY

-228 VNLNGDGSLTQWY
+228 VKLNSDGSLTQWY

-268 IFYNLCFGAWKNA
+268 IFYNLCFGAWKDA

-306 ELPSSWASNIYLQ
+306 GLPSSWASNIYLQ

-354 GTVYDANHR
+354 GTVYDANHQK
-363 EVDLPSGYGSFIDA
+363 VDLPSGYGSFIDA

-392 SGYGTEQIVNRDVDF
+392 SGYGTEQIVNKNVDF

-436 NDRFSDHLH
+436 NDRLSDHQH

-507 SDELKTSLVRYYD
+507 SDELKTALVRYYD
-520 FLTAYQNLL
+520 FLTAYQNWL
-529 RGVSSKAAYSAK
+529 RGMSSKAAYSAH
-541 VSVSGNMVKAWP
+541 VSVNGNTVKAWP
-553 PQASSIVTFAKT
+553 PQANSIVTFAKT
-565 VGNSDVIHFLNFT
+565 VGNSDVVHFLNFS

-591 RQKPTQKDNL
+591 RQKPTRKDNL
-601 AVTVKTNRK
+601 AVTIQTNRK

-619 DSHAGAVQELS
+619 DTHAGAVQELS
-630 FVQNG
+630 FEQIG
-635 NDLTFTL
+635 NQLTFTL
-642 PSLEYWTMAV
+642 PSLEYWTMVV
-652 MEGESNVYITGEAVK
+652 MEGESQVYLTGEAVK

-680 PLTKANEGN
+680 PLNKASGSN
-689 VYKAT
+689 VYKTT

-708 RDWGFCKSFCSEY
+708 CDWGYCKSYCSEY

-726 NSQVKLAHLTT
+726 NSYIQLAHLSTF
-737 MGNDY
+737 GNDY
-742 KFYVP
+742 KFCVP
-747 ESGYYDITVNIDNM
+747 ESGYYDITINLDSM
-761 RVIVEKSNSLAV
+761 RIV
-773 PDITMDSSSS
+773 
-783 DSVKWYSLSGEYAQN
+783 VKKADPMAIEGVTADVAANKDHAPWYSLAGDRAPN
-798 PHKGIYVKKGKK
+798 PHKGIYVKKGRK

>member
-1 MLVQVVVMP
+1 
-10 SVSCKSKKIDIDSS
+10 
-24 PCLYLIIYREVWGVY
+24 
-39 VHHPYKIVF
+39 
-48 MRKPLLLLFL
+48 MRKPLLLFL

-78 TVTSQLSVNMRTD
+78 TVTSQLSVNMKTD
-91 KARYVPGQTVTF
+91 KACYVPGQTVTF

-116 YRHGS
+116 YRYGS

-132 AKGKQWTWLPPSTDY
+132 AKSKQWTWLPPSTDY

-152 ELYTEGSGVEN
+152 ELYTEANGVEN

-190 YSSTVDKN
+190 YSNTVDKN
-198 ANIKNEMAY
+198 ANIKSEMAY

-228 VNLNGDGSLTQWY
+228 VKLNSDGSLTQWY

-258 ATQHAYGMKS
+258 ATQHAYGIKS
-268 IFYNLCFGAWKNA
+268 IFYNLCFGAWKDA

-292 MKKDGNGNY
+292 VKKDGNGNY

-306 ELPSSWASNIYLQ
+306 GLPSSWASNIYLQ

-354 GTVYDANHR
+354 GTVYDANHQK
-363 EVDLPSGYGSFIDA
+363 VDLPSGYGSFIDA

-392 SGYGTEQIVNRDVDF
+392 SGYGTEQIVNKNVDF

-436 NDRFSDHLH
+436 NDRLSDHQH

-507 SDELKTSLVRYYD
+507 SDELKTALVRYYD
-520 FLTAYQNLL
+520 FLTAYQNWL
-529 RGVSSKAAYSAK
+529 RGVSSKAAYSAH
-541 VSVSGNMVKAWP
+541 VSVNGNTVKAWP
-553 PQASSIVTFAKT
+553 PQANSIVTFAKT
-565 VGNSDVIHFLNFT
+565 VGNSDVVHFLNFS

-591 RQKPTQKDNL
+591 RQKPTRKDNL
-601 AVTVKTNRK
+601 AVTIQTNRK

-630 FVQNG
+630 FEQIG
-635 NDLTFTL
+635 NQLTFTL
-642 PSLEYWTMAV
+642 PSLEYWTMVV
-652 MEGESNVYITGEAVK
+652 MEGESQVYLTGEAVK

-680 PLTKANEGN
+680 PLNKASGSN
-689 VYKAT
+689 VYKTT

-708 RDWGFCKSFCSEY
+708 RDWGYCKSYCSEY

-726 NSQVKLAHLTT
+726 NSHIQLAYLSTF
-737 MGNDY
+737 GNDY
-742 KFYVP
+742 KFCVP
-747 ESGYYDITVNIDNM
+747 ESGYYDITINLDSM
-761 RVIVEKSNSLAV
+761 RIV
-773 PDITMDSSSS
+773 
-783 DSVKWYSLSGEYAQN
+783 VKKADPMAIEGVTADVAANKDHAPWYSLAGDRAPN
-798 PHKGIYVKKGKK
+798 PHKGIYQMPIMNGETTG
-810 VVFK
+810 

>member
-1 MLVQVVVMP
+1 
-10 SVSCKSKKIDIDSS
+10 
-24 PCLYLIIYREVWGVY
+24 
-39 VHHPYKIVF
+39 
-48 MRKPLLLLFL
+48 MRKPLLLFL

-78 TVTSQLSVNMRTD
+78 TVTSQLSVNMKTD
-91 KARYVPGQTVTF
+91 KACYVPGQTVTF

-132 AKGKQWTWLPPSTDY
+132 AKSKQWTWLPPSTDY

-198 ANIKNEMAY
+198 ADIKSEMAY

-228 VNLNGDGSLTQWY
+228 VKLNGDGSLTQWY
-241 TDISNRW
+241 TDISNRC

-268 IFYNLCFGAWKNA
+268 IFYNLCFGAWKDA

-306 ELPSSWASNIYLQ
+306 GLPSSWASNIYLQ

-354 GTVYDANHR
+354 GTVYDANHQK
-363 EVDLPSGYGSFIDA
+363 VDLPSGYGSFIDA

-392 SGYGTEQIVNRDVDF
+392 SGYGTEQIVNKNVDF

-436 NDRFSDHLH
+436 NDRLSDHQH

-507 SDELKTSLVRYYD
+507 SDELKTALVRYYD
-520 FLTAYQNLL
+520 FLTAYQNWL
-529 RGVSSKAAYSAK
+529 RGVSSKAAYSAH
-541 VSVSGNMVKAWP
+541 VSVNGNTVKAWP
-553 PQASSIVTFAKT
+553 PQANSIVTFAKT
-565 VGNSDVIHFLNFT
+565 VGNSDVVHFLNFS

-591 RQKPTQKDNL
+591 RQKPTRKDNL
-601 AVTVKTNRK
+601 AVTIQTNRK

-619 DSHAGAVQELS
+619 DTHAGAVQELS
-630 FVQNG
+630 FEQMG
-635 NDLTFTL
+635 NQLTFTL
-642 PSLEYWTMAV
+642 PSLEYWTMVV
-652 MEGESNVYITGEAVK
+652 MEGESQVYLTGEAVK

-680 PLTKANEGN
+680 PLNKASGSN
-689 VYKAT
+689 VYKTT

-708 RDWGFCKSFCSEY
+708 CDWGYCKSYCSEY

-726 NSQVKLAHLTT
+726 NSHIQLAHLSTF
-737 MGNDY
+737 GNDY
-742 KFYVP
+742 KFCVP
-747 ESGYYDITVNIDNM
+747 ESGYYDITINLDSM
-761 RVIVEKSNSLAV
+761 RIV
-773 PDITMDSSSS
+773 
-783 DSVKWYSLSGEYAQN
+783 VKKADPMAIEGVTADVAANKDHAPWYSLAGDRAPN
-798 PHKGIYVKKGKK
+798 PHKGIYVKKGRK

>member
-1 MLVQVVVMP
+1 
-10 SVSCKSKKIDIDSS
+10 
-24 PCLYLIIYREVWGVY
+24 
-39 VHHPYKIVF
+39 
-48 MRKPLLLLFL
+48 
-58 PKRMM
+58 
-63 VLALPLMLSLCSYAA
+63 MLSLCSYAA
-78 TVTSQLSVNMRTD
+78 TVTSLLSVNIKTD
-91 KARYVPGQTVTF
+91 NAFYVPGQTVTF

-116 YRHGS
+116 YRYGS

-132 AKGKQWTWLPPSTDY
+132 AKSKQWTWLPPSADY

-198 ANIKNEMAY
+198 ANIKSEMAY

-228 VNLNGDGSLTQWY
+228 VKLNGDGSLTQWY

-268 IFYNLCFGAWKNA
+268 IFYNLCFGAWKDA

-306 ELPSSWASNIYLQ
+306 GLPSSWASNIYLQ

-354 GTVYDANHR
+354 GTVYDANHQK
-363 EVDLPSGYGSFIDA
+363 VDLPSGYGSFIDA

-436 NDRFSDHLH
+436 NDRLSDHQH

-464 DHMVNTPGALLT
+464 DHMVNTAGDLLT
-476 DAVMFALGG
+476 DEVMLAVVG
-485 SHLEMGDHMLTRE
+485 SDLEMGDHMLTRE

-507 SDELKTSLVRYYD
+507 SDELKTALVRYYD
-520 FLTAYQNLL
+520 FLTAYQNWL
-529 RGVSSKAAYSAK
+529 RGVSSKAAYSAH
-541 VSVSGNMVKAWP
+541 VSVNGNTVKAWP
-553 PQASSIVTFAKT
+553 PQANSIVTFAKT
-565 VGNSDVIHFLNFT
+565 VGNSDVVHFLNFS

-591 RQKPTQKDNL
+591 RQKPTRKDNL
-601 AVTVKTNRK
+601 AVTIQTNRK
-610 VSKLWVASP
+610 VFKLWVASP

-630 FVQNG
+630 FEQIG
-635 NDLTFTL
+635 NQLTFTL
-642 PSLEYWTMAV
+642 PSLEYWTMVV
-652 MEGESNVYITGEAVK
+652 MEGESQVYLTGEAVK

-680 PLTKANEGN
+680 PLNKASGSN
-689 VYKAT
+689 VYKTT

-708 RDWGFCKSFCSEY
+708 RDWGYCKSYCSEY

-726 NSQVKLAHLTT
+726 NSYIQLAHLSTF
-737 MGNDY
+737 GNDY
-742 KFYVP
+742 KFCVP
-747 ESGYYDITVNIDNM
+747 ESGYYDITINLDSM
-761 RVIVEKSNSLAV
+761 RIV
-773 PDITMDSSSS
+773 
-783 DSVKWYSLSGEYAQN
+783 VKKADPMAIEGVTADVAANKDHAPWYSLAGDRAPN
-798 PHKGIYVKKGKK
+798 PHKGIYVKKGRK
-810 VVFK
+810 VIFK